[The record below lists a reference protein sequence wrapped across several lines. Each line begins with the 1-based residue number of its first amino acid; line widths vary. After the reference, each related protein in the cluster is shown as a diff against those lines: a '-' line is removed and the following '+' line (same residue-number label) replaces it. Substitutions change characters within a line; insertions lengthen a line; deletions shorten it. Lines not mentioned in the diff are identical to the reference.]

1 MKTIIIVPAYNEAE
15 SIVSVIT
22 EARTLYPDLDILVV
36 NDGSTDETPALA
48 RQCGIKLTSLP
59 FNLGYGV
66 AVQTGLI
73 YAVESGYDACV
84 LLDGD
89 GQHDPRFISE
99 LLAPVLDGQA
109 DLALGSRFL
118 GSADYKLPVR
128 RKIGIYLFSRLTS
141 LITRQQITDPT
152 SGFQVIGRD
161 LMQFFAKDNYPADY
175 PDADTII
182 RLYYAGF
189 RIKEVPVTIRPRKR
203 GKSMHTGA
211 STFYYVYK
219 MLFSIF
225 IALTER
231 RVIRKGGS
239 RVITNQSVNSYGE
252 LADSADNSSPGPT
265 QTAG

>member
-1 MKTIIIVPAYNEAE
+1 MKIIIIIPAFNEAE
-15 SIVSVIT
+15 NIVSVIT
-22 EARTLYPDLDILVV
+22 EVGALYPDVDILVV
-36 NDGSTDETPALA
+36 DDGSTDETPTLA
-48 RQCGIKLTSLP
+48 RERGVKLSSLP

-73 YAVESGYDACV
+73 YAVEAGYDACV

-99 LLAPVLDGQA
+99 LLSPVLAGQA

-141 LITRQQITDPT
+141 RITRQQITDPT

-161 LMQFFAKDNYPADY
+161 LMKFFARDNYPADY

-189 RIKEVPVTIRPRKR
+189 RIKEVPVTIRPRLR
-203 GKSMHTGA
+203 GKSMHSGA
-211 STFYYVYK
+211 STLYYVYK

-225 IALTER
+225 IALTE
-231 RVIRKGGS
+231 
-239 RVITNQSVNSYGE
+239 
-252 LADSADNSSPGPT
+252 
-265 QTAG
+265 

>member
-1 MKTIIIVPAYNEAE
+1 MKIIIIVPAYNEAA

-22 EARTLYPDLDILVV
+22 EVRTLHPDLDIHVV
-36 NDGSTDETPALA
+36 DDGSTDETPALA
-48 RQCGIKLTSLP
+48 RQCGVKFSSLP

-73 YAVESGYDACV
+73 YAVEAGYDACV

-89 GQHDPRFISE
+89 GQHDPRFISD
-99 LLAPVLDGQA
+99 LLAPVLAGQA

-118 GSADYKLPVR
+118 GSAGYKLPVR
-128 RKIGIYLFSRLTS
+128 RRIGIHLFSRLTS
-141 LITRQQITDPT
+141 LITHQQITDPT

-161 LMQFFAKDNYPADY
+161 LMKFFAMDNYPADY

-189 RIKEVPVTIRPRKR
+189 RIKEVPVTIRPRLR

-211 STFYYVYK
+211 STFYYAYK

-225 IALTER
+225 IALIER
-231 RVIRKGGS
+231 
-239 RVITNQSVNSYGE
+239 
-252 LADSADNSSPGPT
+252 
-265 QTAG
+265 